1 MDILNNARLIFIGAY
16 LHYKDVSEETIF
28 EKSIAKRTKLRR
40 FDEIKKKKQNINNE
54 LFKTYFTDISNS
66 K

>member
-1 MDILNNARLIFIGAY
+1 MDILNNVRLIITGAY

-28 EKSIAKRTKLRR
+28 EKSIGKRTKLRR
-40 FDEIKKKKQNINNE
+40 FDEIKRKKQNINNE